1 MAIATLHEQRV
12 TEQDMQNALRGA
24 FLEGF
29 KEGVS
34 ISQRSM
40 FASTMLEHLL
50 CTCPDLNYDEM
61 ASEAFRVADIVVA
74 AGRPKKATNETVQT
88 SQ

>member
-12 TEQDMQNALRGA
+12 TDQDLNNALRGA

-29 KEGVS
+29 KEGTS

-40 FASTMLEHLL
+40 FASVFLDNLLERSQ
-50 CTCPDLNYDEM
+50 TTPTDEELRDCWVN
-61 ASEAFRVADIVVA
+61 ASAFVSL
-74 AGRPKKATNETVQT
+74 GQPKKATNETIQT
-88 SQ
+88 AQ